1 MTLTNFL
8 IIFFTAILLADFSVA
23 GTWLSFNKFAD
34 QKTGGL
40 DGDILIPQKSV
51 PLEKAPMDDVDLMR
65 LIKACENSLTK
76 RVARSDR
83 FFTRKE
89 RKNAELCQDVLEL
102 VS

>member
-23 GTWLSFNKFAD
+23 GTWLSFN